1 MSNLICQSGYL
12 CFLCQQKLSQSSDIS
27 IQSRKYKIV
36 DEEPLRRLCSDQY
49 IFILFVYLLI
59 MIGVWR
65 EVIYTRWLISVFL
78 MTFFIYSSI
87 MAQGGIIYWT
97 HTRLHSLGP
106 LDCWLHNNLNK
117 NLALTLLA
125 PISPNWSLY
134 ISLKNVL
141 REFDKRSKN
150 FLLDDHFINSHN
162 LISWQSMDIVRRKLM
177 FVTIGT

>member
-1 MSNLICQSGYL
+1 MWILCSLQIRKAGLGTDTAKSNKNIKIMNWCLVRSLSVQLCQSGYL
-12 CFLCQQKLSQSSDIS
+12 CFLCQQKLSQSSDFS

-65 EVIYTRWLISVFL
+65 EAIYTRWLILVFL

-87 MAQGGIIYWT
+87 TAQGGIIYWT

-106 LDCWLHNNLNK
+106 LGCWLHNNLNK
-117 NLALTLLA
+117 NLALTL
-125 PISPNWSLY
+125 
-134 ISLKNVL
+134 
-141 REFDKRSKN
+141 
-150 FLLDDHFINSHN
+150 
-162 LISWQSMDIVRRKLM
+162 
-177 FVTIGT
+177 

>member
-1 MSNLICQSGYL
+1 MVGLCLRCVDSLQSSNKEGRLGNWYSKIKQEYQNYELMSTGPQVSNFCQSGYL

-65 EVIYTRWLISVFL
+65 EVIYTRWLILVFL

-87 MAQGGIIYWT
+87 TAQGGIIYWT
-97 HTRLHSLGP
+97 HTRLHSLGR
-106 LDCWLHNNLNK
+106 LGCWLHNNLNK
-117 NLALTLLA
+117 NLALTL
-125 PISPNWSLY
+125 
-134 ISLKNVL
+134 
-141 REFDKRSKN
+141 
-150 FLLDDHFINSHN
+150 
-162 LISWQSMDIVRRKLM
+162 
-177 FVTIGT
+177 

>member
-1 MSNLICQSGYL
+1 MWILCSLQIRKAGLGTDTAKSNKNIKIMNWCLGRSLSVQLNLSVWVFML
-12 CFLCQQKLSQSSDIS
+12 LCQQKLSQSSDIS

-97 HTRLHSLGP
+97 HTRLHSLG
-106 LDCWLHNNLNK
+106 LLGCWLHNNLN
-117 NLALTLLA
+117 
-125 PISPNWSLY
+125 
-134 ISLKNVL
+134 
-141 REFDKRSKN
+141 
-150 FLLDDHFINSHN
+150 
-162 LISWQSMDIVRRKLM
+162 
-177 FVTIGT
+177 